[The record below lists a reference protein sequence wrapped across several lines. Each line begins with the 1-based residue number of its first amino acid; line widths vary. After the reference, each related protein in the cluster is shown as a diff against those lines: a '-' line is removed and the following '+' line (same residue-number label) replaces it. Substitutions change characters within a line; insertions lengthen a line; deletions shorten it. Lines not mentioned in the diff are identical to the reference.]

1 MTDETPI
8 TIELNP
14 QERRL
19 WDRLRGHVVRPRSG
33 GSSGLGDLLL
43 LLPDLTVLLV
53 RLLRDP
59 RVPLSGKLIALAGV
73 GYVMLPVDLVP
84 ELLLGP
90 IGLVDDL
97 LIVGAALSALLERVH
112 PDIVRSHWSGQGDA
126 LEVIQ
131 RVTSW
136 SRRQLSNPVR
146 RLVDRVLF
154 RRRIRA

>member
-1 MTDETPI
+1 MTEETPI

-14 QERRL
+14 RERRL
-19 WDRLRGHVVRPRSG
+19 WDRLRGHVVTPRSG
-33 GSSGLGDLLL
+33 GTSGVGDLLL

-131 RVTSW
+131 RVSGW
-136 SRRQLSNPVR
+136 SRRQLANPVR
-146 RLVDRVLF
+146 RLVDRLF
-154 RRRIRA
+154 FNRRVRA